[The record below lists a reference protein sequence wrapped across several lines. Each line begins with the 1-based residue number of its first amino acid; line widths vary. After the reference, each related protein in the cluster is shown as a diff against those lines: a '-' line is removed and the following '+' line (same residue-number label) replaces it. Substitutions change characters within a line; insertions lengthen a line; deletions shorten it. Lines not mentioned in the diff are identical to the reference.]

1 MQENR
6 PGYRERNEN
15 NYKPIDMKQMLRKVE
30 YTYYTLGS
38 NKEEI
43 RTHYYFLGFRIWT
56 SKRVCYMP
64 ERNMEAEFPLGEC

>member
-1 MQENR
+1 
-6 PGYRERNEN
+6 
-15 NYKPIDMKQMLRKVE
+15 MKQMLRKIE

-56 SKRVCYMP
+56 SKRVCYLP
-64 ERNMEAEFPLGEC
+64 ERNIEAEFLL